1 MFFLHPEK
9 DEDGNLKAPHLF
21 VSRNMRIFAPHLFFL
36 KKSCFGRFQ
45 PFCNYSWIFLKW
57 QTPVPQHWFT
67 VDCDVESADF

>member
-21 VSRNMRIFAPHLFFL
+21 VSRNMRIFAPHFFFEKIVFREL
-36 KKSCFGRFQ
+36 SAVLQ
-45 PFCNYSWIFLKW
+45 LVLDFLKW

-67 VDCDVESADF
+67 VDCDVESAEF